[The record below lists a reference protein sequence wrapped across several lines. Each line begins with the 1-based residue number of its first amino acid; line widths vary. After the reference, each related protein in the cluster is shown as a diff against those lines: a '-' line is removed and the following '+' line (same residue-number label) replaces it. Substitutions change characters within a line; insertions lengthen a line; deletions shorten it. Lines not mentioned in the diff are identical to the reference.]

1 LHSASITVVPTLYV
15 RNVPARVY
23 AALKQRAERNGRS
36 INAEALAML
45 EETIVRDH
53 DYEQLAREIEEFAR
67 KHKLPADA
75 PRPEELIRYDRDHE
89 H

>member
-1 LHSASITVVPTLYV
+1 MPTLYV
-15 RNVPARVY
+15 RDVPAHVY
-23 AALKQRAERNGRS
+23 AALKQRAARNGRS
-36 INAEALAML
+36 IDTEALVML

-53 DYEQLAREIEEFAR
+53 DYEQLTREIAEFAR
-67 KHKLPADA
+67 KHKLPPDA